1 MALGSILNILDW
13 LKNKLP
19 IPNTVEAIKNNIDKL
34 ERERNEILLHKA
46 EVKFANRLMAIDEQL
61 FILRKRLSNIANE
74 S

>member
-19 IPNTVEAIKNNIDKL
+19 IPNRVEAIKNNIDKL
-34 ERERNEILLHKA
+34 EKERNDILLHKA
-46 EVKFANRLMAIDEQL
+46 EVKFANRLVAIDGQL
-61 FILRKRLSNIANE
+61 LTLRKRLSNIANE